1 MAESVKEK
9 IFVELAKLLR
19 SIQILSGFTN
29 DVKKVYTEVVMPGEL
44 KEFPSIVIDQG
55 QEKQVATPS
64 KGLIEK
70 IMTVYLDCYVFDSE
84 NLAKA
89 IRTIERDI
97 ELLLYKDV
105 YTTSKGYSING
116 SAFEAKIMGSEPFG
130 TVTEAPNGGVTIE
143 LQIWYHQKITDP
155 TQKS

>member
-9 IFVELAKLLR
+9 IFVELEKLLLGIK
-19 SIQILSGFTN
+19 STSGYVNT
-29 DVKKVYTEVVMPGEL
+29 VAKVYTEVVMPGEL
-44 KEFPSIVIDQG
+44 KEFPAIVIDQG

-70 IMTVYLDCYVFDSE
+70 IMTVYLDCYLYDS
-84 NLAKA
+84 NHLAKA

-97 ELLLYKDV
+97 EKLMYGDV
-105 YTTSKGYSING
+105 YGAGRGFSING
-116 SAFEAKIMGSEPFG
+116 SAFECKIIGSEPFG

-143 LQIWYHQKITDP
+143 LQIWYHQRITDP
-155 TQKS
+155 TLKS